1 MSHATLRCRFATKCW
16 KRRMS
21 DHFVRQVRQVVQVA
35 HNARHSL
42 TNDIPMSSQR
52 RARPA
57 TDNIGICAHSY
68 CSCCI
73 FRTENINHE
82 PFTKHPRS
90 SARNLSY
97 QRKVFEHLKCGDLLS
112 LSFYSYFESGN
123 FAAHLQMVRS
133 LRARIHMS
141 GFTRL
146 SENFIIQLLFR
157 CTSREASAITR
168 LHFSG
173 PVHLTHARPKHLK
186 SITNSAL
193 SHSHDCFRSQ
203 PRLLGRSLVKI
214 HLDQRRQHIPR

>member
-1 MSHATLRCRFATKCW
+1 MRRCDVGLRQSVGSVGCRITLWDRYDRSCKWRIM
-16 KRRMS
+16 RG
-21 DHFVRQVRQVVQVA
+21 
-35 HNARHSL
+35 
-42 TNDIPMSSQR
+42 IPWPTTFR
-52 RARPA
+52 RANVEGQPLIISESVRIVTA
-57 TDNIGICAHSY
+57 VVFSELKTSI
-68 CSCCI
+68 
-73 FRTENINHE
+73 T
-82 PFTKHPRS
+82 
-90 SARNLSY
+90 NLSQNIPDRRHGIY
-97 QRKVFEHLKCGDLLS
+97 LIKEKFLNISNVV
-112 LSFYSYFESGN
+112 SFFSIFESGN

-146 SENFIIQLLFR
+146 SENFIIQLFFR

-173 PVHLTHARPKHLK
+173 PVHLIHARPKKNLQ

>member
-1 MSHATLRCRFATKCW
+1 
-16 KRRMS
+16 MS
-21 DHFVRQVRQVVQVA
+21 DHFVRQVQQVMQVA

-52 RARPA
+52 RGPA

-68 CSCCI
+68 CSCI
-73 FRTENINHE
+73 FRHE

-133 LRARIHMS
+133 LRARIHVS

-173 PVHLTHARPKHLK
+173 PVHLTHARPKKPTVHYK
-186 SITNSAL
+186 QCAFSFS
-193 SHSHDCFRSQ
+193 
-203 PRLLGRSLVKI
+203 
-214 HLDQRRQHIPR
+214 